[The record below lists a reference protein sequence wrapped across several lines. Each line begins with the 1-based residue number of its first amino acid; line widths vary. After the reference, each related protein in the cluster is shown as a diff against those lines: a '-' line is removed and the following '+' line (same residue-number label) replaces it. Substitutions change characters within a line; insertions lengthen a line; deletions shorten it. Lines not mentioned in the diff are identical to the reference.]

1 MGPRAQPALIRF
13 RARAEQKAT
22 LEQIADERNVPLT
35 GVLRDAV
42 TAITGVPDTL
52 RRCSVRRDDYRSN

>member
-1 MGPRAQPALIRF
+1 MSTRSHAQLIRF
-13 RARAEQKAT
+13 RTSPEQKAA
-22 LEQIADERNVPLT
+22 LERIADERNVPLT

-52 RRCSVRRDDYRSN
+52 RRSSVRRDDFRSK